1 MNPETLLIHQ
11 HPISDRMVSYELL
24 NRFPSGT
31 KILKT
36 RGRETSKMGPTCWQ
50 SEIFDWTAKSLINK
64 KWFLYKGFFR
74 GRKFYALRISRFSFM
89 KSQKVLR
96 SEGKNFTKNF
106 KGLLAFFPF
115 KIFNFCK
122 GIFRNFPIFF
132 VKEFSEFFPLNFEF
146 FQCFC
151 KGIFGIFPFKFSIF
165 PMFL

>member
-1 MNPETLLIHQ
+1 
-11 HPISDRMVSYELL
+11 MVSYELL

-31 KILKT
+31 QFWKFSWH
-36 RGRETSKMGPTCWQ
+36 ETSKIGPTCWQ

-96 SEGKNFTKNF
+96 SEGKIFTRIF
-106 KGLLAFFPF
+106 KGLLALFSL

-122 GIFRNFPIFF
+122 GIFRNFSMFCKGIF
-132 VKEFSEFFPLNFEF
+132 VFFPLNFQI

-151 KGIFGIFPFKFSIF
+151 KGIFGIFPFKFWIF
-165 PMFL
+165 SMFL

>member
-1 MNPETLLIHQ
+1 
-11 HPISDRMVSYELL
+11 MVSYELL

-31 KILKT
+31 QFWKKT
-36 RGRETSKMGPTCWQ
+36 SHETSKIGPTCWQ

-96 SEGKNFTKNF
+96 SEGKIFTRIF
-106 KGLLAFFPF
+106 KGLLALFSL

-122 GIFRNFPIFF
+122 GIFRNFSMFCKGIF
-132 VKEFSEFFPLNFEF
+132 VFFPLN

-151 KGIFGIFPFKFSIF
+151 KGISGNRPPKKWKIYPLNFG
-165 PMFL
+165 L